1 MNSSV
6 QIVRIFDKRFDL
18 SQRKS
23 RYASMR
29 RLSGMCFLFFC
40 IQLSAQSG
48 SRWFFTLG
56 PSLTVGNRFEGGATT
71 VSAPD
76 ITGSHHIRPLF
87 SPLWGF
93 PNPQYS
99 GAENLGRKLHMGI
112 QYERF
117 FNPIFSLIT
126 GVELGSRG
134 YIIQSDF
141 SNDLLVS
148 YRTTGVPLYA
158 SISSINGNFWTLRQN
173 AGFQFLYATS
183 IPERVKG
190 TIELFQKRS
199 FSPQIYL
206 GLELIHKSFSSPF
219 SFEVSYSH
227 GFKDLIDHH
236 YLAVDYVTPIQ
247 VNSTGSAWRFTVK
260 YLFKEKKDP
269 LDIKEMNIE
278 LDVFDLLAYRN
289 VKEASII
296 QVTSDSIRI
305 CVEDDQTV
313 DGDSIA
319 VEFNQRL
326 VHPVIMIEREPA
338 CFDLVLKEGAANTLI
353 IHALNEGKIPP
364 NTCVIHVYFGE
375 EHREIR
381 LKSDMQNSGAIQFV
395 R

>member
-1 MNSSV
+1 MNSSM
-6 QIVRIFDKRFDL
+6 QTVRIFDKRFDPF
-18 SQRKS
+18 KKEW

-29 RLSGMCFLFFC
+29 RLSGVFFLFCCF
-40 IQLSAQSG
+40 QLSAQSG

-56 PSLTVGNRFEGGATT
+56 PSLSVGNRFEGGVTT

-76 ITGSHHIRPLF
+76 ITGAHHIRPLF

-99 GAENLGRKLHMGI
+99 GAENLGRKLHLGM

-117 FNPIFSLIT
+117 FNPAFALVT

-148 YRTTGVPLYA
+148 YRTVGVPLYA
-158 SISSINGNFWTLRQN
+158 SFSSLNGNFWTLRQN

-183 IPERVKG
+183 IPERIKG

-199 FSPQIYL
+199 LSPQIYL
-206 GLELIHKSFSSPF
+206 GLELIHKSFSAPF

-227 GFKDLIDHH
+227 GFTDLIDHY
-236 YLAVDYVTPIQ
+236 YLGVDYVTPIQ
-247 VNSTGSAWRFTVK
+247 VKSNGSAWRFTIK
-260 YLFKEKKDP
+260 YLFKEKADP

-278 LDVFDLLAYRN
+278 LDAFDLLAYRN
-289 VKEASII
+289 VKEASVIK
-296 QVTSDSIRI
+296 VTSDSIRI

-313 DGDSIA
+313 DGDSVA

-326 VHPVIMIEREPA
+326 IHPVIMIEREPY
-338 CFDLVLKEGAANTLI
+338 CFELVLIEGAANTLI

-375 EHREIR
+375 EHKEVR
-381 LKSDMQNSGAIQFV
+381 LKSDLQNSGAIRFEH
-395 R
+395 

>member
-1 MNSSV
+1 M
-6 QIVRIFDKRFDL
+6 
-18 SQRKS
+18 
-23 RYASMR
+23 
-29 RLSGMCFLFFC
+29 
-40 IQLSAQSG
+40 
-48 SRWFFTLG
+48 
-56 PSLTVGNRFEGGATT
+56 
-71 VSAPD
+71 
-76 ITGSHHIRPLF
+76 F

-117 FNPIFSLIT
+117 FNPIFALVS
-126 GVELGSRG
+126 GAELGSRG
-134 YIIQSDF
+134 YIIESDF

-148 YRTTGVPLYA
+148 YRTIGIPLYA
-158 SISSINGNFWTLRQN
+158 SFSTIYGNFWTMRQN

-183 IPERVKG
+183 IPERIKG

-199 FSPQIYL
+199 FSPQLYV
-206 GLELIHKSFSSPF
+206 GLELIHKSFSAPF

-227 GFKDLIDHH
+227 GYKDLIDHQ
-236 YLAVDYVTPIQ
+236 YLGLDYVNPVQI
-247 VNSTGSAWRFTVK
+247 NSNGSAWRFTIK
-260 YLFKEKKDP
+260 YLFKEKIKP
-269 LDIKEMNIE
+269 LDIEKLNIT
-278 LDVFDLLAYRN
+278 LDAFDLLAYRN

-296 QVTSDSIRI
+296 KVSSDSIRI

-326 VHPVIMIEREPA
+326 VHPVIMIEREA
-338 CFDLVLKEGAANTLI
+338 YCFDLVLNEGASNTLI

-364 NTCVIHVYFGE
+364 NTCVIHVYVGE
-375 EHREIR
+375 EHQEIR
-381 LKSDMQNSGAIQFV
+381 LKSDLQNSGAIRFE

>member
-1 MNSSV
+1 MNSLML
-6 QIVRIFDKRFDL
+6 IVRKFDKRFNPF
-18 SQRKS
+18 RKEM
-23 RYASMR
+23 RYAPMR
-29 RLSGMCFLFFC
+29 RLSGVLFLFCC

-56 PSLTVGNRFEGGATT
+56 PSLTVGNRFEGGVTT
-71 VSAPD
+71 VTAPD
-76 ITGSHHIRPLF
+76 ITGGHHIRPLF

-99 GAENLGRKLHMGI
+99 GAENLGRKLHLGI

-117 FNPIFSLIT
+117 FNPVFALVT

-148 YRTTGVPLYA
+148 YRTIGIPVYG
-158 SISSINGNFWTLRQN
+158 SFSSINGNFWTLRQN
-173 AGFQFLYATS
+173 VGFQFLYATS

-199 FSPQIYL
+199 ISPQLYF

-219 SFEVSYSH
+219 SFEVGYSH
-227 GFKDLIDHH
+227 GFKDLINHQ
-236 YLAVDYVTPIQ
+236 YLALDYITPVQ
-247 VNSTGSAWRFTVK
+247 VNSTGSAWHFSIK
-260 YLFKEKKDP
+260 YLFKEKIKP
-269 LDIKEMNIE
+269 LDIKELNIV
-278 LDVFDLLAYRN
+278 LDAFDLLAYRN
-289 VKEASII
+289 VKEASVIK
-296 QVTSDSIRI
+296 VTSDSIRI
-305 CVEDDQTV
+305 CVEDDQTI

-326 VHPVIMIEREPA
+326 AHPVIMIDREPY
-338 CFDLVLKEGAANTLI
+338 CFDLVLKEGASNTLI

-364 NTCVIHVYFGE
+364 NTCVIHIYFGE
-375 EHREIR
+375 EHREVR
-381 LKSDMQNSGAIQFV
+381 LKSDLQNSGAIRFE